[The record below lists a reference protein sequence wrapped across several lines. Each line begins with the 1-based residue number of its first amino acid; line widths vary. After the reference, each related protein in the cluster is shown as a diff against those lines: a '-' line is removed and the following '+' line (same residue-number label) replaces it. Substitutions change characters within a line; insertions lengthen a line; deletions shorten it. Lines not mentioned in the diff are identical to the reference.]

1 MLPTWHDIWDHY
13 FYGYTFGKIAEKDM
27 DDLGRWMLDFPLVY
41 LYVVYIYI
49 YRDMCTYVYIHIY
62 IVIVV
67 WLSIEITCSL
77 GRCNVLNILPILLH
91 VEHPTS
97 PVSLRFVTFSV
108 SPDANAK
115 HFGSHPQAFSG
126 MVPLAAGL
134 QGSFLRLFLDFT
146 NISEDFI

>member
-1 MLPTWHDIWDHY
+1 
-13 FYGYTFGKIAEKDM
+13 
-27 DDLGRWMLDFPLVY
+27 MLDFPLVY

-49 YRDMCTYVYIHIY
+49 FMCTYVYIHISHSCLIIYRNIY
-62 IVIVV
+62 IY
-67 WLSIEITCSL
+67 IEITCSL
-77 GRCNVLNILPILLH
+77 GRCNVLNILTILLH

-134 QGSFLRLFLDFT
+134 QGS
-146 NISEDFI
+146 